1 MLETSV
7 HNKISAGPGS
17 LIPALT
23 GPRKKAGPA
32 ICAGTRPLSLSV
44 AGMPIPSP
52 VFKSHSVSFVKA
64 GAESPPSF
72 TCTRVPCR
80 PPVIIPVVVPV
91 ILVGAPPSTAS
102 ATPTA
107 STAASITTH
116 IKSSFNKYDYGI

>member
-52 VFKSHSVSFVKA
+52 VFKSHSVSVVKA
-64 GAESPPSF
+64 GAVSPPSL
-72 TCTRVPCR
+72 TCTRVPYR
-80 PPVIIPVVVPV
+80 PPVVVPV
-91 ILVGAPPSTAS
+91 ILIG
-102 ATPTA
+102 ATPSA
-107 STAASITTH
+107 AASITTH
-116 IKSSFNKYDYGI
+116 IKSSF

>member
-52 VFKSHSVSFVKA
+52 VFKSHSVSFVK
-64 GAESPPSF
+64 
-72 TCTRVPCR
+72 
-80 PPVIIPVVVPV
+80 
-91 ILVGAPPSTAS
+91 GAPPSTAS